1 MALISADKDYK
12 SDIEKSINAGL
23 DMIMIPNAPG
33 QENNYVDFITKL
45 KELVSE
51 NKVPLSRID
60 DAVKRILKV
69 KFELGLFENPMTD
82 KNLTAQVGSKEH
94 REVAREAVRQ
104 SLILLKND
112 NRSFADIK
120 EFETHSRNRKEC

>member
-1 MALISADKDYK
+1 M
-12 SDIEKSINAGL
+12 
-23 DMIMIPNAPG
+23 
-33 QENNYVDFITKL
+33 

-104 SLILLKND
+104 SLYY
-112 NRSFADIK
+112 
-120 EFETHSRNRKEC
+120 